1 MIEIRGLTKTFRSQ
15 RVINDLDLSVV
26 EGKITI
32 VMGPTGTG
40 KSVLLKHVLGLLRPD
55 SGQILVEGQDI
66 VAMGEAE
73 LTEVRKKYGVCFQD
87 SALFDSMSVGE
98 NVGFPF
104 TIHTDLTREQIA
116 AEVSSLL
123 REVGLAGIEAKMPA
137 QLSGGM
143 RKRVGLARALALSP
157 KVLLFDEPTTGLDP
171 VMTSAINTLI
181 KQVQT
186 RTGATSLV
194 ISHDIKGAFTLADY
208 MALLYDGKI
217 AFYGTPEDFRTTPDP
232 LVRQFVEGRLT
243 GPINPIQ

>member
-1 MIEIRGLTKTFRSQ
+1 
-15 RVINDLDLSVV
+15 
-26 EGKITI
+26 
-32 VMGPTGTG
+32 
-40 KSVLLKHVLGLLRPD
+40 
-55 SGQILVEGQDI
+55 
-66 VAMGEAE
+66 
-73 LTEVRKKYGVCFQD
+73 
-87 SALFDSMSVGE
+87 
-98 NVGFPF
+98 
-104 TIHTDLTREQIA
+104 
-116 AEVSSLL
+116 
-123 REVGLAGIEAKMPA
+123 
-137 QLSGGM
+137 M